1 MEPEFL
7 MRIPCGDSYA
17 NSNLRA
23 PAVKVRTL
31 KVSQGSLLPR
41 AQRLLNGEL
50 LPSSA
55 GTKGCSRCRS
65 LGVQEG
71 HKKRTQLSQGPH
83 HRERAVESVKKQ
95 FNKLICTG
103 LRGERWGSDAE

>member
-1 MEPEFL
+1 

-31 KVSQGSLLPR
+31 KVSQGSLLPQ

-55 GTKGCSRCRS
+55 GTKGCSRCGS

-83 HRERAVESVKKQ
+83 HRERVVESVKKQ
-95 FNKLICTG
+95 FNKQICTG
-103 LRGERWGSDAE
+103 LRGEHWGSDAE

>member
-1 MEPEFL
+1 
-7 MRIPCGDSYA
+7 MRIPRGDSYA

-31 KVSQGSLLPR
+31 KVSQGSLLPL

-55 GTKGCSRCRS
+55 GTKRCSRCGS

-83 HRERAVESVKKQ
+83 HRKRVVESVEKQ
-95 FNKLICTG
+95 FNKPISAG
-103 LRGERWGSDAE
+103 LRGERWGSVAE